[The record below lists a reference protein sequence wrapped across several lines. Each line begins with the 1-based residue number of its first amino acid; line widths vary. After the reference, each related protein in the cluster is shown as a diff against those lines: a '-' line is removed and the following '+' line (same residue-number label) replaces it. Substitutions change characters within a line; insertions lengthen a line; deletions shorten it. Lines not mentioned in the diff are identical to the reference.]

1 MRFLRLIYLLGAIFF
16 TSQVAFALEN
26 NVPMPPKDWMNFLDT
41 LKKEMIARGISEK
54 TIEAA
59 YGNNTYYHPAPD
71 VVAQDKQQA
80 EFVLTSRDY
89 INRLVSPGRVQKA
102 RKEYTLLQKKY
113 QKISEEYQVPLSYLT
128 AFWAIET
135 NFGQNKGKYHLIDGL
150 TNLSYKNRRAKF
162 FKNELYNVL
171 KIMDKFDLKNDKM
184 LGSWAGAMGHF
195 QFMPSTYNAYAIDYD
210 GDGIIDI
217 WDSFDD
223 AIASAANYLHDLG
236 WKPDEPWGMAVELPW
251 NFDYTLTGYKVRK
264 SVADWEKI
272 GIKRVNGQNLN
283 IDSKLQANII
293 LPDGRKSQPYLVLG
307 NFRRIMIWNRSEN
320 YALAIGILSDYIT
333 SNEKYHPIA
342 KKGHYAIKNTDVLKV
357 QHFINKVMHLGLKE
371 DGRFGPKTREAVK
384 KLQKKAKMHQDG
396 YPDYTLLKKID
407 NYNAKIGFHVPVQ
420 PKKARKT
427 TTKSTKQ
434 GK

>member
-1 MRFLRLIYLLGAIFF
+1 MRFLSFIYLLGAIFL
-16 TSQVAFALEN
+16 SSHVAFAIEDSE
-26 NVPMPPKDWMNFLDT
+26 VVPPKAWMNYLDT
-41 LKKEMIARGISEK
+41 LKKEMIARGISER
-54 TIEAA
+54 TIETA
-59 YGNNTYYHPAPD
+59 YGKNTYYHPAPA
-71 VVAQDKQQA
+71 VVAQDNKQA

-89 INRLVSPGRVQKA
+89 INKLVSQHRVQKA
-102 RKEYTLLQKKY
+102 RKEYGILQKKY
-113 QKISEEYQVPLSYLT
+113 QKLSDEYQVPLNYLV

-171 KIMDKFDLKNDKM
+171 KIMDKFDLKNEKM

-210 GDGIIDI
+210 GDGVIDI

-236 WKPDEPWGMAVELPW
+236 WKPDEPWGLAVELPW
-251 NFDYTLTGYKVRK
+251 NFDYTLTGYKTRK
-264 SVADWEKI
+264 SVEEWEKLGVRDMKGRELTI
-272 GIKRVNGQNLN
+272 NPELK
-283 IDSKLQANII
+283 ANIV

-320 YALAIGILSDYIT
+320 YALAVSILADYIASDT
-333 SNEKYHPIA
+333 KYHPIA
-342 KKGHYAIKNTDVLKV
+342 RKGHYVLKSTDVLKV
-357 QHFINKVMHLGLKE
+357 QKFINKTMHLGLKE
-371 DGRFGPKTREAVK
+371 DGKFGPKTREAVK

-407 NYNAKIGFHVPVQ
+407 NYNAKLGFHVPVQ
-420 PKKARKT
+420 PKKAKKT
-427 TTKSTKQ
+427 VKTSKK
-434 GK
+434 

>member
-1 MRFLRLIYLLGAIFF
+1 MRLVVFIYLLGALFF
-16 TSQVAFALEN
+16 GSHVAFALEDSES
-26 NVPMPPKDWMNFLDT
+26 VPPKAWMNYLET

-54 TIEAA
+54 TIETA
-59 YGNNTYYHPAPD
+59 YGTHTYYHPAPD
-71 VVAQDKQQA
+71 VVAQDKKQA

-89 INRLVSPGRVQKA
+89 INRIVSQHRVQKA
-102 RKEYTLLQKKY
+102 RKEYGSLQKKY
-113 QKISEEYQVPLSYLT
+113 QNVADEYQVPLNYLI

-150 TNLSYKNRRAKF
+150 TNLSYNNRRAKF

-171 KIMDKFDLKNDKM
+171 KIMDKFDLKNEKM

-236 WKPDEPWGMAVELPW
+236 WKPDEPWGTAVELPW
-251 NFDYTLTGYKVRK
+251 NFDYTLAGYKTRK
-264 SVADWEKI
+264 SVEEWKKLGVKDI
-272 GIKRVNGQNLN
+272 NGHDLN
-283 IDSKLQANII
+283 IQPDLKAHIV

-307 NFRRIMIWNRSEN
+307 NFKRIMIWNRSEN
-320 YALAIGILSDYIT
+320 YALAVGILADYIV
-333 SNEKYHPIA
+333 SNDKYHPIA
-342 KKGHYAIKNTDVLKV
+342 RKGHYALTNEDVLKV
-357 QHFINKVMHLGLKE
+357 QKFINKTMRLGLKE
-371 DGRFGPKTREAVK
+371 DGKFGPKTREAVK

-396 YPDYTLLKKID
+396 YPDYALLKKID
-407 NYNAKIGFHVPVQ
+407 NYNAKLGFHVPVQ
-420 PKKARKT
+420 PKKAKRTVKT
-427 TTKSTKQ
+427 SKK
-434 GK
+434 